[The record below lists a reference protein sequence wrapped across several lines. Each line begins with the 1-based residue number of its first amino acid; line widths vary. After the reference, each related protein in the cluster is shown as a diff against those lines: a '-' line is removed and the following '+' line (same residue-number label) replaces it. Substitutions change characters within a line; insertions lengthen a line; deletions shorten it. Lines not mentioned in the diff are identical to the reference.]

1 MEPRLNSC
9 ARNSVSSCA
18 RIELLSA
25 CPFAGSVINIHACW
39 SISMAWMKQ
48 TGRRKLIY
56 TNSQWSKTTWTNR
69 KNAYSGRLRRELF
82 IVVWFL
88 PHDAYVTNMHSALRA
103 VKHVSSS
110 VCHVNSIE
118 TAETVFNQ
126 LTLDCT
132 SGTQVFITRNMQI
145 SGALNGRVVGRLWRI
160 SSLLYVRETKIA

>member
-1 MEPRLNSC
+1 MH
-9 ARNSVSSCA
+9 V
-18 RIELLSA
+18 
-25 CPFAGSVINIHACW
+25 GVG
-39 SISMAWMKQ
+39 ISMAWMKQ

-145 SGALNGRVVGRLWRI
+145 SGALNGRVVDCGELVHYCTWEKQRLHKPLIGTNTPYSTVLFQR
-160 SSLLYVRETKIA
+160 VTH